1 MPARTRPPAAA
12 RTAAVLALAGS
23 VVLVVVA
30 IAFVA
35 QHPLE
40 VLGAIVLLLVAVT
53 LAWMAATR
61 HRFRVLMGALAV
73 AALVGAVVVV
83 VVAGRGF
90 LFIVAMV
97 VLAAL
102 VSVSGA
108 AGLRWDVANAVASR
122 WSPAAP
128 AQRGVLLMNPKS
140 GGGKAQRFDLASEA
154 ARRGVES
161 IVLDPGD
168 DLRALAEAAVRRGAD
183 VLGMAGGDGSQAI
196 VAAVAAE
203 HDVGY
208 VCIPAGTRN
217 HLALDLGVDRNDVVG
232 ALDAFGAAVQTRMD
246 IATMDGRTFVN
257 NVSLGV
263 YAHIVASQDYRDNKL
278 RTAAA
283 ALPNLLG
290 PAAPPSGLR
299 LRSPGGAEIEDPQI
313 VIVSNN
319 PYRLERL
326 AGFGTRA
333 HLDRGVLGVAALR
346 LNNAADVARF
356 IAAEAAGRVD
366 RFPGWVSWQA
376 PTLDIAAPGEVAAGV
391 DGESCRER
399 PPVRFE
405 IRPRCLQARIA
416 PHHPGISP
424 AARQPGVGR
433 STFLG
438 LARVA
443 AGRHSGLVQ

>member
-1 MPARTRPPAAA
+1 MPAHARPPAAA

-23 VVLVVVA
+23 VALVVVA
-30 IAFVA
+30 ITFVA
-35 QHPLE
+35 QHPLD
-40 VLGAIVLLLVAVT
+40 VVGAVVLLLLAVA
-53 LAWMAATR
+53 LAWTAATR
-61 HRFRVLMGALAV
+61 HRFRVLIGGLAV
-73 AALVGAVVVV
+73 VALIGAVVVV
-83 VVAGRGF
+83 VVGGRGL
-90 LFIVAMV
+90 LFILAMV
-97 VLAAL
+97 VLAGL
-102 VSVSGA
+102 VSMSGGA
-108 AGLRWDVANAVASR
+108 ALRWDIANAVAAR
-122 WSPAAP
+122 WSPAA
-128 AQRGVLLMNPKS
+128 AARHGVLLMNPKS
-140 GGGKAQRFDLASEA
+140 GGGKVQRFDLPGEC
-154 ARRGVES
+154 ARRGIEP

-168 DLRALAEAAVRRGAD
+168 DLRALAEAAVERGAD

-196 VAAVAAE
+196 VAGVAAE

-208 VCIPAGTRN
+208 VCVPAGTRN

-232 ALDAFGAAVQTRMD
+232 SLDAFGAAVHTRMD
-246 IATMDGRTFVN
+246 IATVDGRVFVN

-263 YAHIVASQDYRDNKL
+263 YAEIVASDEYRDNKL

-290 PAAPPSGLR
+290 PAAAPSGLR
-299 LRSPGGAEIEDPQI
+299 LRPPGGPDIEDPQI

-326 AGFGTRA
+326 AGFGTRP

-346 LNNAADVARF
+346 LDNAAAVAGF

-391 DGESCRER
+391 DGESCTEQ

-424 AARQPGVGR
+424 AARRPGVGR

>member
-23 VVLVVVA
+23 VALVVVA
-30 IAFVA
+30 ITFVA

-40 VLGAIVLLLVAVT
+40 VLGAVVLLLAAVA
-53 LAWMAATR
+53 LAWTAATR
-61 HRFRVLMGALAV
+61 HRLRALIAALAV
-73 AALVGAVVVV
+73 VALAGAGVIV
-83 VVAGRGF
+83 VVAGRGL

-97 VLAAL
+97 ALAGLISIAG
-102 VSVSGA
+102 GA
-108 AGLRWDVANAVASR
+108 ALRWDVANAVASR

-128 AQRGVLLMNPKS
+128 ARHGVLLMNPKS
-140 GGGKAQRFDLASEA
+140 GGGKVQRFDLPSEA
-154 ARRGVES
+154 ARRGIEP

-168 DLRALAEAAVRRGAD
+168 DLRVLAEAAVERGAD

-203 HDVGY
+203 HDVDY
-208 VCIPAGTRN
+208 VCVPAGTRN

-232 ALDAFGAAVQTRMD
+232 ALDAFGAALYTRMD
-246 IATMDGRTFVN
+246 IATVDGRVFVN

-263 YAHIVASQDYRDNKL
+263 YAEIVASEDYRDNKL

-290 PAAPPSGLR
+290 PAASPSGLR
-299 LRSPGGAEIEDPQI
+299 LRPPDGADIEDPQI

-326 AGFGTRA
+326 AGFGTRP

-346 LNNAADVARF
+346 LNNAADVAHF

-366 RFPGWVSWQA
+366 RFAGWVSWQA
-376 PTLDIAAPGEVAAGV
+376 PSLDITAPGEVAAGV
-391 DGESCRER
+391 DGESCTER

-405 IRPRCLQARIA
+405 IRPRCLRARVA
-416 PHHPGISP
+416 PQHPGMSP
-424 AARQPGVGR
+424 AARRPGLGR